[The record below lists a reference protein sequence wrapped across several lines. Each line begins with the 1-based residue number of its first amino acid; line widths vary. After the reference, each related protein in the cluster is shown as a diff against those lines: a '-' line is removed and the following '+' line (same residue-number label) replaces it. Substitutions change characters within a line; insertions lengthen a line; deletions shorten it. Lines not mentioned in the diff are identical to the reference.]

1 MPNED
6 LNFAPQMVTPDPAAL
21 VEALENSGRFRRDTN
36 LGSIFHRRK
45 VSFREVCPRHS
56 LHIVVDGHSVS
67 AHVDEVSPL
76 NCDEESPAHYSITRV
91 VAHNLSGIRSDVAR
105 RVSGRHGQHHC
116 TLQNLAVHL
125 NDDAI
130 SDLLSEPG
138 S

>member
-6 LNFAPQMVTPDPAAL
+6 LNFAPQMVTPDPDAL
-21 VEALENSGRFRRDTN
+21 VQALENSGRFRRDTN

-76 NCDEESPAHYSITRV
+76 NCDGESPSHYSITRV

-105 RVSGRHGQHHC
+105 RVSGRQGQHQC